1 MLTYKIKN
9 VNKNLRPLDVGESIN
24 MEASFVVQLSN
35 EMRSYF
41 CLSVCVC
48 VWSSERVCLTSS
60 DYYSGGTYRYF
71 SRGLSITLT

>member
-48 VWSSERVCLTSS
+48 GPVNECV
-60 DYYSGGTYRYF
+60 
-71 SRGLSITLT
+71 